1 VARKREFDDDDV
13 VRAVRD
19 VFWQRGYTATSISDL
34 EKATGLNRS
43 SLYSTYGSKRELFAR
58 ATANYLS
65 EFIQPMFAPL
75 EAAGAGPKELAGY
88 FLGLADFFRR
98 TADCN
103 ASPGCFILNSAVDLN
118 ALDEE
123 AAEQVRRQRA
133 RTKAAFLHA
142 LSSLGDRVPDPDARA
157 ELLTVAQ
164 VGVIMISRTD
174 ADAAVRL
181 AELQARE
188 IESW

>member
-1 VARKREFDDDDV
+1 VARKREFDDESV
-13 VRAVRD
+13 VRALRD

-43 SLYSTYGSKRELFAR
+43 SLYSAYGSKRQLFAR

-65 EFIQPMFAPL
+65 EFIYPMFAPL
-75 EAAGAGPKELAGY
+75 EAAGAGSQELAGY
-88 FLGLADFFRR
+88 FLGLAEFFRR

-103 ASPGCFILNSAVDLN
+103 ATPGCFLLNSAVDLN
-118 ALDEE
+118 ALDQE
-123 AAEQVRRQRA
+123 AAEEVRRQRA
-133 RTKAAFLHA
+133 HTKAAFLHA
-142 LSSLGDRVPDPDARA
+142 LSSLGDRVPNPEARA

-164 VGVIMISRTD
+164 IGIIMISRTD

-181 AELQARE
+181 AELQAQE
-188 IESW
+188 IKSW